1 MRRLKQPA
9 FSFSG
14 RNQSSMRWKLPAGV
28 LGLAAFVLII
38 TIKQIMYDSESVPG
52 DLGDLYDH
60 PRLVE
65 PNAGEKLAA
74 QRVYEEE
81 QENDWRSEVVE
92 QKEAKTWKERL
103 RTSGAAGLS
112 EMRSFTQRAGKV
124 VLGTSWQEN
133 GKEKEDSAD
142 SDGSAQGRA
151 KVWRIACVS
160 DTHGW
165 HERTQIP
172 EGDVFIHAGGFTRSE
187 LAFRVFVESAVQYMH
202 HWTSVGVEKNEVT
215 KGYGIVGDGFVVAL
229 VLPRG
234 IISTNNMKNLRDMRH
249 GRQR

>member
-14 RNQSSMRWKLPAGV
+14 RNQSSMRWKLPASV

-38 TIKQIMYDSESVPG
+38 TIKQIMHDSESVPG

-74 QRVYEEE
+74 QKIYEDD
-81 QENDWRSEVVE
+81 QENNWRSEVVE

-103 RTSGAAGLS
+103 RTSGAASLS

-133 GKEKEDSAD
+133 DKGKEDSAD
-142 SDGSAQGRA
+142 SESSGQGRA

-165 HERTQIP
+165 HERIQIP
-172 EGDVFIHAGGFTRSE
+172 DGDVFIHAGGFTRSE
-187 LAFRVFVESAVQYMH
+187 LRF
-202 HWTSVGVEKNEVT
+202 
-215 KGYGIVGDGFVVAL
+215 
-229 VLPRG
+229 
-234 IISTNNMKNLRDMRH
+234 
-249 GRQR
+249 